1 MRPAN
6 KLDQASCEQRG
17 AAALRMLRHYCVPG
31 LAWEDRQA
39 ASPAAP
45 AHAGWMMQEGL
56 HSTTPAWVQVDDL
69 VLLHG
74 VDEQTGV
81 YLEAP
86 WNLARVSPVVPRV
99 PKWS

>member
-1 MRPAN
+1 MT
-6 KLDQASCEQRG
+6 
-17 AAALRMLRHYCVPG
+17 
-31 LAWEDRQA
+31 LAWAQVGDLVLLQAWTSRRALHLKGGQA
-39 ASPAAP
+39 AGPAAP
-45 AHAGWMMQEGL
+45 AHAGQHRKTGVRSAVL
-56 HSTTPAWVQVDDL
+56 AWAQVDDL

-86 WNLARVSPVVPRV
+86 WNLARVSAVVPRV

>member
-1 MRPAN
+1 MLLHCLGMGIAPHPGR
-6 KLDQASCEQRG
+6 ASWKTRRQPVPQHQHMQVDGVVRSHMT
-17 AAALRMLRHYCVPG
+17 ALAC
-31 LAWEDRQA
+31 A
-39 ASPAAP
+39 
-45 AHAGWMMQEGL
+45 
-56 HSTTPAWVQVDDL
+56 QVDDL

-86 WNLARVSPVVPRV
+86 WNLARVSAVVPRV

>member
-1 MRPAN
+1 M
-6 KLDQASCEQRG
+6 
-17 AAALRMLRHYCVPG
+17 
-31 LAWEDRQA
+31 LAWA
-39 ASPAAP
+39 
-45 AHAGWMMQEGL
+45 
-56 HSTTPAWVQVDDL
+56 QVDDL

-86 WNLARVSPVVPRV
+86 WNLARVSAVVPRV